1 MSNVIK
7 FPYSACRRVHSRKP
21 RISKNGTPEE
31 RAAKAEAVRPD
42 PSTAPNVVQLSRK
55 PVRPHTPPSPEEM
68 AQFSALL
75 AQLPESDLPR
85 VSAMMRSIMEKT

>member
-21 RISKNGTPEE
+21 RISKNGAPEE

-42 PSTAPNVVQLSRK
+42 PSTAPNVVQLSGK

-75 AQLPESDLPR
+75 AQPW
-85 VSAMMRSIMEKT
+85 VSAMMRAIMEKT